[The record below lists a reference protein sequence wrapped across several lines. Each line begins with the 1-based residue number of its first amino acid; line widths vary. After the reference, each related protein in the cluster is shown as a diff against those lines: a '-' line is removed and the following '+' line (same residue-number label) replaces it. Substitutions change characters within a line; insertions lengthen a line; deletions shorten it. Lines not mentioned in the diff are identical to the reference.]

1 MGWGVKVSIKER
13 RERDRKERGR
23 DKTREASGRSKW
35 VPVDVRSGSDGG
47 PDSVIS
53 EYGLAS
59 YFTHTHTHASH
70 LSSRLDSTS
79 RGLHLA
85 ALFVAVSQPAD
96 KSSPKDPCLNPPP
109 ITKGPALS

>member
-59 YFTHTHTHASH
+59 YFTHTHTHMQAICH
-70 LSSRLDSTS
+70 PDWT
-79 RGLHLA
+79 LHREA
-85 ALFVAVSQPAD
+85 F
-96 KSSPKDPCLNPPP
+96 
-109 ITKGPALS
+109 T